1 MEIGNWSMTAT
12 NNGFPSPDG
21 AQDGWLGKDVN
32 NVVREIM
39 AVLRRWYADP
49 EYLDLCWTAVDT
61 AATLTRNSATEI
73 VVNGV
78 NLTTTMTPGR
88 RIRITGTTPASD
100 EGHILG
106 SVFSSPN
113 TVVTVEMTLGSI
125 PTTPTKLLVHACK
138 SLPVTAF
145 VGSPPAGTIIDY
157 AGTVI
162 PIGYLECN
170 GAAVAKTTYA
180 ELWAAFG
187 SAHVWGADP
196 GSGKFLLPDL
206 RGKVALGWKTD
217 GDTDGDYGTVGGAY
231 GSKKLTVTDTE
242 RTSTIQSVS
251 HRHDYYPG
259 TGSQSSTY
267 DEHDSPGH
275 TDYTHTHKVTYPIVD
290 SATGKQ
296 ENRQPSVVVHKLI
309 KT

>member
-1 MEIGNWSMTAT
+1 MANKRVGNWSTTAT

-39 AVLRRWYADP
+39 AVIRVWYDDP

-73 VVNGV
+73 VVNNV
-78 NLTTTMTPGR
+78 NLTTVMTPGR
-88 RIRITGTTPASD
+88 RIRITGTTPSSD

-125 PTTPTKLLVHACK
+125 PTIPTKLLVHSCK

-196 GSGKFLLPDL
+196 GGGQFYLPDL
-206 RGKVALGWKTD
+206 RGKVALGWKSG
-217 GDTDGDYGTVGGAY
+217 GDSDVDYGTVGGAY
-231 GSKKLTVTDTE
+231 GSKTTALASGLTSIQDTPHDHLYQCGAGSLVYSYQERGDHAHTLVTHQPTVTGPG
-242 RTSTIQSVS
+242 ST
-251 HRHDYYPG
+251 HD
-259 TGSQSSTY
+259 
-267 DEHDSPGH
+267 
-275 TDYTHTHKVTYPIVD
+275 
-290 SATGKQ
+290 
-296 ENRQPSVVVHKLI
+296 NRQASVVVHKLI